1 MNKIKTVLGH
11 LLFWFCV
18 PIVVSFFVWI
28 FFRSTFSIE
37 NQTLGFLKVFL
48 DKGNILSNLIVV
60 FIGTLGFYSA
70 YYLITPFVLN
80 KAKSVKIALGIITL
94 LLIPAI
100 FLYVLSFFFQEIDQ
114 VSLFIA
120 YPILVLFSIIG
131 ALFRVWKYGRIRDME
146 NARLEQKTL
155 ETQLNLLKT
164 QINPHFL
171 FNTINNIDVL
181 IESNPKIASD
191 YLRKLGDLLRFMLY
205 RVNEEAMIPL
215 NDEIEYLEKYIALQK
230 IRSINQNFVNF
241 KIEGNPDSIA
251 IAPMI
256 FIVFVENAFKH
267 VGDKKRD
274 NAIELKISI
283 SETKLCFRSRNTI
296 RNGSADQNEKEGGIG
311 LTLVKQ
317 RLDLIYQDKY
327 ELDIQSDNNYYE
339 TTLQIDLA

>member
-1 MNKIKTVLGH
+1 MSKSKTILGH
-11 LLFWFCV
+11 LLFWLCV
-18 PIVVSFFVWI
+18 PIIVSFFVWI

-37 NQTLGFLKVFL
+37 NNSLDFLEVFL
-48 DKGNILSNLIVV
+48 DRGNILSNFIVV
-60 FIGTLGFYSA
+60 FIGAFGFYTA
-70 YYLITPFVLN
+70 YYLIAPYVLH
-80 KAKSVKIALGIITL
+80 KVKSVKIALGIVTL

-100 FLYVLSFFFQEIDQ
+100 FLYAMSFYFQEIDQ
-114 VSLFIA
+114 ISLFIA
-120 YPILVLFSIIG
+120 YPILVLFSIVG

-146 NARLEQKTL
+146 NARLERKTL

-205 RVNEEAMIPL
+205 RVNEEDMIPL
-215 NDEIEYLEKYIALQK
+215 TDEIEYLEKYIALQK
-230 IRSINQNFVNF
+230 IRSVNPSFVTF
-241 KIEGNPDSIA
+241 TLEGNPSSIT

-274 NAIELKISI
+274 NAIELKMNISPA
-283 SETKLCFRSRNTI
+283 KLSFRSRNTI
-296 RNGSADQNEKEGGIG
+296 RKSSANQNGKEGGIG
-311 LTLVKQ
+311 LTSVKQ
-317 RLDLIYQDKY
+317 RLDLIYKDNY
-327 ELDIQSDNNYYE
+327 VLDIRTANGYYE
-339 TTLQIDLA
+339 TTLQIELQ